1 VLVVRGTKKF
11 LSRVGIAAPVHGLS
25 TCALG
30 DWYAKTLFWRPQVA
44 LFVNERTRLPV
55 FVPLAPAKSVVDRF
69 PVEFEKVARRIGVDG
84 DALLAEV
91 AAMKEWVLAK
101 TASRSVLGTM
111 NEFGHMADNYRCLHD
126 EVDLI
131 DLAVW
136 LAETPCL
143 VSSPGDVVWPED
155 AVRALLR

>member
-1 VLVVRGTKKF
+1 MIVVRGTKKF
-11 LSRVGIAAPVHGLS
+11 LSRVGAPAPVHGLS
-25 TCALG
+25 TGVLG
-30 DWYAKTLFWRPQVA
+30 DWYANAVFWRPQVA

-55 FVPLAPAKSVVDRF
+55 FVPLAPAKSVVARL

-84 DALLAEV
+84 AALDAEL

-111 NEFGHMADNYRCLHD
+111 NEFVHMADNYQWMH
-126 EVDLI
+126 EVIDLD

-136 LAETPCL
+136 LADTPCG
-143 VSSPGDVVWPED
+143 VSTPGDVVWPKD
-155 AVRALLR
+155 AVRTLLR